1 MTPLRPASDRG
12 RVAPWLLLA
21 TACFVAAAL
30 VGDRAH
36 VAAGMTYGNFDVPS
50 ERSGIETMAPGV
62 PDLARE
68 RVYRFG
74 EGAQVHA
81 TPLVAL
87 GIVFA
92 VFLLLRTW
100 GHRENRMGIRRGF
113 VQWVSFVLARVG
125 VLRAANA
132 YPVARC
138 TFGVFPFLNC
148 QYCEMASGACP
159 VGVVQRSVADGR
171 VPFLAVGVVTAV
183 GATLGRWIC
192 GWFCPFGL
200 FLDLCERGGKRG
212 PVTIPRAWRLGKFA
226 VLGLLVA
233 GAAALALA
241 GVDGISWFCATICP
255 AGSVYGLIPYY
266 GTTAA
271 APAAD
276 ALLRFDPGVGGH
288 WLVWGHLLFFAGF
301 LVVTFR
307 VAARFFC
314 SAACPLGAALGL
326 FARVALV
333 RVVHVDEHCTG
344 CGACV
349 KVCPTGIDL
358 AHGDFLTVSDCIQ
371 CTRCV
376 RVCATGG
383 RDWSFRV
390 AARAKAAAAER
401 TERAPV

>member
-1 MTPLRPASDRG
+1 MTPLRPATARA

-21 TACFVAAAL
+21 AACLVVAALRDDRAFVAS
-30 VGDRAH
+30 
-36 VAAGMTYGNFDVPS
+36 GMTYGNFDVPTD
-50 ERSGIETMAPGV
+50 RSGIETMLPGV
-62 PDLARE
+62 PDLAHAR
-68 RVYRFG
+68 RYRFG
-74 EGAQVHA
+74 ADVPVHA

-87 GIVFA
+87 GVVFA
-92 VFLLLRTW
+92 VFLVLRTW
-100 GHRENRMGIRRGF
+100 RHREHRLGIRRGWW
-113 VQWVSFVLARVG
+113 QWVSFVLARIG
-125 VLRAANA
+125 VLRAADA

-159 VGVVQRSVADGR
+159 LGVVQRSVADGR

-183 GATLGRWIC
+183 GATLGRWVC

-200 FLDLCERGGKRG
+200 FLDLCERGARKG
-212 PVTIPRAWRLGKFA
+212 PVRIPRAWRVGKFA
-226 VLGLLVA
+226 MLGLLLL
-233 GAAALALA
+233 GAAALPLA
-241 GVDGISWFCATICP
+241 GVDGVSWFCATVCP

-271 APAAD
+271 GPAAD
-276 ALLRFDPGVGGH
+276 ALLRFDPSVTGH

-333 RVVHVDEHCTG
+333 RVVHVEEKCTG
-344 CGACV
+344 CGACT
-349 KVCPTGIDL
+349 KICPTGIDL
-358 AHGDFLTVSDCIQ
+358 AHDDFLTVSDCIQ

-390 AARAKAAAAER
+390 AARAPAAAAER
-401 TERAPV
+401 T